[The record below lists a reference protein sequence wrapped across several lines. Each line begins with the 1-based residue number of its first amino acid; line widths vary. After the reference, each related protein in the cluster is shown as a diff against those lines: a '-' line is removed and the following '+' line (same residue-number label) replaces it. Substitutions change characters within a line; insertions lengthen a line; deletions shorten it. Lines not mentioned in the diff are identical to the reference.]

1 MNQYTYSIPNDPLT
15 GEPSTTVILRSDGTY
30 IPTEPANSDYQEY
43 LKHEATA
50 E

>member
-1 MNQYTYSIPNDPLT
+1 MKKYTVIPATEFNPETIQCVNDDGSVSSIPAD
-15 GEPSTTVILRSDGTY
+15 
-30 IPTEPANSDYQEY
+30 PANSDYQEY